1 MTCRWPLPPT
11 TTPEYDLPLAIA
23 SNYNPGSCPSG
34 DMKFMM
40 ALAMIKM
47 RLTPET
53 VLNAATV
60 NGAFAMGVASEYGSI
75 TPGKK
80 ASLFITKKIPSYEF
94 VPYSFTSQLI
104 ENIILNGK
112 IYG

>member
-1 MTCRWPLPPT
+1 
-11 TTPEYDLPLAIA
+11 
-23 SNYNPGSCPSG
+23 
-34 DMKFMM
+34 MKFMM

-60 NGAFAMGVASEYGSI
+60 NGAFAMGVADRYGSI

-80 ASLFITKKIPSYEF
+80 ASLFVTREIPSYEF

-104 ENIILNGK
+104 DTIILNGK
-112 IYG
+112 IIK

>member
-1 MTCRWPLPPT
+1 
-11 TTPEYDLPLAIA
+11 
-23 SNYNPGSCPSG
+23 
-34 DMKFMM
+34 MKFMM

-60 NGAFAMGVASEYGSI
+60 NGSFAMGVGADYGSI
-75 TPGKK
+75 TVGKK
-80 ASLFITKKIPSYEF
+80 ASFFITKEIPSYEF

-104 ENIILNGK
+104 DDIVLNGK
-112 IYG
+112 IY

>member
-1 MTCRWPLPPT
+1 MLG
-11 TTPEYDLPLAIA
+11 YDLPLAIA

-60 NGAFAMGVASEYGSI
+60 NGAFAMGVAADYGCI
-75 TPGKK
+75 APGKK
-80 ASLFITKKIPSYEF
+80 ASLFITKMIPSYEF

-104 ENIILNGK
+104 DTIILNGK
-112 IYG
+112 KY

>member
-1 MTCRWPLPPT
+1 
-11 TTPEYDLPLAIA
+11 
-23 SNYNPGSCPSG
+23 
-34 DMKFMM
+34 MM

-75 TPGKK
+75 IPGKK